1 MRQVNY
7 AGIPRLVFSALLSSF
22 CLVALWTILAQGMG
36 AAPLQASGSGLEPEI
51 LVSGPTNNAAFGV
64 AAHTVDYTTY
74 LPIVRRN
81 YRRFVN
87 GDFEHELSG
96 WDTRRGPFSGHG
108 SGLPQ
113 SVVIFDGGNRALLGQ
128 LDASDDAIPVGYGT
142 IAQTFTLDKRYV
154 QFQYWVFSY
163 DRAKGEE
170 GYFDTFEVSVNRA
183 PHQISDGERDTQ
195 GCAST
200 VLNPE
205 GTLTVS
211 EDGLVFCSGGPGTTG
226 QGTLWDT
233 QRWKTVTLDLSA
245 YQGTNVTLYLTIW
258 SREYKWPFYDDRGWF
273 NTWAYVDNVQLTNS
287 TY

>member
-1 MRQVNY
+1 MRQVDY
-7 AGIPRLVFSALLSSF
+7 ADIPWLVLSALLSGF
-22 CLVALWTILAQGMG
+22 CLVALWAVLGQGTR
-36 AAPLQASGSGLEPEI
+36 AAPLQGSGPRLDLESP
-51 LVSGPTNNAAFGV
+51 VCRPANDV
-64 AAHTVDYTTY
+64 APSAVIYTVDHIIH

-81 YRRFVN
+81 YRRFVI

-96 WDTRRGPFSGHG
+96 WDTTRGPFSGHG

-113 SVVIFDGGNRALLGQ
+113 SVIMFDGGNRALLGQ
-128 LDASDDAIPVGYGT
+128 LSASNDAIPVGYGT

-154 QFQYWVFSY
+154 RLQYWVFSY

-170 GYFDTFEVSVNRA
+170 RYFDTFEVSVNRA
-183 PHQISDGERDTQ
+183 PHQISDGERDTR

-211 EDGLVFCSGGPGTTG
+211 EDGLVFCGGGPGTTG

-233 QRWKTVTLDLSA
+233 QRWKTVTLDLTA

-258 SREYKWPFYDDRGWF
+258 SREYEWPYYDDHGWF